1 MSSEKSLVS
10 EIIIR
15 KIPQIVG
22 MYIASVWLAVEIS
35 DWMSGKFHLPG
46 QFSTYVFVSMM
57 VFLPSAILMAW
68 GHGRK
73 GKDNW
78 SNLEK
83 LFIPVNLLVVVFAVM
98 FLIKPTAIDAS
109 FHAIVSADNS
119 GLEMIDKMSVVDVET
134 GRKITYEVAKPALH
148 QSVVAYFLNNESQD
162 DSLDWLSYGSSW
174 LIAQDLKRT
183 PFISVITAFDTS
195 KLLNQLKVK
204 GFDNATAVP
213 QSLALQVANNLAAK
227 WFIQGSFA
235 KIKNQIEFTAHL
247 YDVKTGKEIKTI
259 KAINADW
266 LIALDTISAGISEV
280 ILNTANVSK
289 SLIPQLAIA
298 EHTSK
303 NIQAIQ
309 HLISAMRSVTFKND
323 FNEGLAEITKALQ
336 IDSSFADANVLA
348 MSYYAATGDFNKAIS
363 QASTAL
369 ELDYKLYQETVF
381 LVKANLYGL
390 SGKKVKAIKVLENW
404 TKIYPQSIE
413 ALSILG
419 RNYMVAGNHQQQ
431 AIEIYKKIVD
441 IEGTSS
447 KALINL
453 GDIYRLQNNK
463 EKALQVLGQYKDA
476 HPTKGEAYFGLA
488 DTYKQFGLFDKA
500 REMYE
505 EASLFDNKDYK
516 AEIGLADLVALDGNY
531 QSAVKQLEA
540 ILAKSKTD
548 SQKLNILLHI
558 QLILSQTGQ
567 MHKAL
572 IINKKLEQY
581 GNKVLPPLSAAFQ
594 IFGSKIAYLALLGQF
609 DLAREENDKLIKNL
623 KPPFDQLS
631 SFFMKSIYEYQQDVE
646 NYKLALSDVEKFI
659 NSLSLATLTPD
670 VIRSKGKIAY
680 WEKDYQTAL
689 KLYDHALNETK
700 QSIVTLQTLLQ
711 VDDLIFEKAQALF
724 ALGQAESALQQLD
737 FIISHSPLN
746 ARVYRL
752 KAQIYHQLGEH
763 DKVQQAL
770 AQAHKIWQ
778 FADEDYLEYK
788 DLLAFEK
795 TLVSE

>member
-15 KIPQIVG
+15 KIPQIIG

-35 DWMSGKFHLPG
+35 DWMSGKFDLPG

-57 VFLPSAILMAW
+57 VFLPSTILLAW

-78 SNLEK
+78 STLEK
-83 LFIPVNLLVVVFAVM
+83 LFIPVNLMAVVFVAV
-98 FLIKPTAIDAS
+98 FLIKPATDS
-109 FHAIVSADNS
+109 SPRAIVSTDNN
-119 GLEMIDKMSVVDVET
+119 GLQMIDKMSVVDVET
-134 GRKITYEVAKPALH
+134 GQEITYEVAKPALH

-162 DSLDWLSYGSSW
+162 KSLDWLSYGSSW

-183 PFISVITAFDTS
+183 PFISVATAFDSS

-204 GFDNATAVP
+204 GFDTALLVP

-235 KIKNQIEFTAHL
+235 KIKNQIEFTVHL
-247 YDVKTGKEIKTI
+247 YDVKTGQQVKTI
-259 KAINADW
+259 KAINEDE
-266 LIALDTISAGISEV
+266 LIALDAISAGISEV

-303 NIQAIQ
+303 NIQAIE
-309 HLISAMRSVTFKND
+309 HLIAAMRSVTFKND
-323 FNEGLAEITKALQ
+323 FNRGLAEIAQALET
-336 IDSSFADANVLA
+336 DDSFAEANVLA
-348 MSYYAATGDFNKAIS
+348 MSYYRGIGDIKNAIAQAAR
-363 QASTAL
+363 AL
-369 ELDYKLYQETVF
+369 ELDYKLYQESVF

-390 SGKKVKAIKVLENW
+390 SGDREKAIRVLENW

-413 ALSILG
+413 ALSILA

-431 AIEIYKKIVD
+431 AIDTYKKIVE

-447 KALINL
+447 KALIKL
-453 GDIYRLQNNK
+453 GDLYRLQNKK
-463 EKALQVLGQYKDA
+463 EQALQVLGQYKDA
-476 HPTKGEAYFGLA
+476 HPTKGESYFGLA
-488 DTYKQFGLFDKA
+488 DAYKQFGLFTKA

-505 EASLFDNKDYK
+505 EASLIDNKDYE
-516 AEIGLADLVALDGNY
+516 AEIGLANLLALDGDY
-531 QSAVKQLEA
+531 QLGVEQLEA

-548 SQKLNILLHI
+548 TQKLNILVHI

-572 IINKKLEQY
+572 IINKTMEEY
-581 GNKVLPPLSAAFQ
+581 GDRVLPPLNVAFQ
-594 IFGSKIAYLALLGQF
+594 IHGSKINYLALLGQF
-609 DLAREENDKLIKNL
+609 DLAKKENDKLIKSL

-631 SFFMKSIYEYQQDVE
+631 SIFLKSIYEYQQDVE
-646 NYKLALSDVEKFI
+646 NYKLALADVEKFI
-659 NSLSLATLTPD
+659 KALDMGTLIPD

-680 WEKDYQTAL
+680 WQQDYQKALELYNRAL
-689 KLYDHALNETK
+689 KETK
-700 QSIVTLQTLLQ
+700 QSIVTLHTLFQ
-711 VDDLIFEKAQALF
+711 VDDLIFEKAKALF
-724 ALGQAESALQQLD
+724 ALGQADAALEQLD

-746 ARVYRL
+746 ARIYRL
-752 KAQIYHQLGEH
+752 KAQIHHQLGEP

-788 DLLAFEK
+788 DLLAFEE
-795 TLVSE
+795 TLVK